1 MATATIIGQGTR
13 LAARVS
19 GSGDVEV
26 QGHLEGELT
35 ISGEARID
43 ATGTV
48 AADVRARRIVVR
60 GAVKGDL
67 TADES
72 IHLEDGARV
81 VGDLRAPR
89 VAIAPGGLVRGYVE
103 TGAAAGGKPAARAA
117 APARHTTHATHAAH
131 APHAAPVRA
140 VPPAPKSKPAVAHV
154 PAKPAP
160 KGRGLT
166 LAGGKAPPPLVP
178 VLKKGTK
185 AALTKRR

>member
-35 ISGEARID
+35 ISGEARIE

-103 TGAAAGGKPAARAA
+103 TGAAASGKPAARAA
-117 APARHTTHATHAAH
+117 APARHTTHSAH
-131 APHAAPVRA
+131 ATHAAPVRA

-154 PAKPAP
+154 PAKPAA